1 MSICG
6 LRSLNHCW
14 MTRPSGKRGLIER
27 NAATVKALL
36 CAVSGVMKPASSMRS
51 SASKCPSAFT
61 IAIATGTFISSAF
74 STTALMNSRHSTAR
88 SFAMTLLLTVGLR
101 TVSEYKGR
109 ADSMK
114 NMPRLFIATLLMLTA
129 SGAWPQS
136 GYPAKPVRIVLG
148 FPPASAADIVAR
160 VVGAKMAEGL
170 GQQVVI
176 DNRPG
181 ASSNIAT
188 ELVVRAPADG
198 YTLLM
203 GTIANTIN
211 ASLYAKLPF
220 DFARDLTPIVAVAA
234 VPNLLVVHPSLP
246 VHSVKEL
253 IKFAQAKPGEI
264 LYGSS
269 GNGTGPHLS
278 GELFNLMAHVKL
290 VHIPYKGSPQAVTDL
305 LGGRVMV
312 MFAPSSTALPHMKAG
327 TLRGLASSGAQ
338 RTSAAPDLPTIA
350 EAGLPGFETS
360 VWFGLLAPAA
370 TPRDIVERVNRET
383 LRALGDADVKKQFA
397 AQGIDAMGGT
407 PDQFAA
413 YIREETAKWAR
424 VVQASGAKID

>member
-1 MSICG
+1 
-6 LRSLNHCW
+6 
-14 MTRPSGKRGLIER
+14 
-27 NAATVKALL
+27 
-36 CAVSGVMKPASSMRS
+36 MKI
-51 SASKCPSAFT
+51 T
-61 IAIATGTFISSAF
+61 
-74 STTALMNSRHSTAR
+74 
-88 SFAMTLLLTVGLR
+88 
-101 TVSEYKGR
+101 
-109 ADSMK
+109 
-114 NMPRLFIATLLMLTA
+114 PRLLIATLLVLSA
-129 SGAWPQS
+129 PAAWAQS
-136 GYPAKPVRIVLG
+136 AYPAKPVRVVLG

-160 VVGAKMAEGL
+160 VVGAKMADGL
-170 GQQVVI
+170 GQQIVI

-188 ELVVRAPADG
+188 EFVVRAPADG
-198 YTLLM
+198 YTLLI

-220 DFARDLTPIVAVAA
+220 DFARDLVPIIAVAA

-246 VHSVKEL
+246 VRSVQEL
-253 IKFAQAKPGEI
+253 IKFAQARPGEI

-278 GELFNLMAHVKL
+278 GELFNLMGHVKL

-312 MFAPSSTALPHMKAG
+312 MFAPASTALPHIKAG
-327 TLRGLASSGAQ
+327 SLRGLASSGAQ
-338 RTSAAPDLPTIA
+338 RASAAPDLPTIA
-350 EAGLPGFETS
+350 EAALPGFETS
-360 VWFGLLAPAA
+360 VWFGLLAPAP
-370 TPRDIVERVNRET
+370 TPREIVDRVNRET

-424 VVQASGAKID
+424 VVQASGAKLD